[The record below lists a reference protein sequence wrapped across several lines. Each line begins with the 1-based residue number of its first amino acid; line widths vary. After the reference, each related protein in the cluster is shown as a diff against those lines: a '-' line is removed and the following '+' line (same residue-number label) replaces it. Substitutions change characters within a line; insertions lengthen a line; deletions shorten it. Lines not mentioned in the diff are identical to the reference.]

1 VLDIHSVI
9 IVGIVIAL
17 YSVSLTPI
25 GLHTMISTTSRPAN
39 AASALSLRD
48 RVRLQCAV
56 YDAQGQFTGQDDTIA
71 LMHARQRDYMI
82 EVQRK
87 ANAANEQIKRHE
99 AQQRIDASILQQAKN
114 NLATANYI
122 RKTNK
127 RLGEALQRVA
137 MADVN
142 SMRAK
147 GVTVR
152 KASVIAEY
160 NNLGKFWG

>member
-1 VLDIHSVI
+1 MLDIHSI
-9 IVGIVIAL
+9 IIIGMVIAL
-17 YSVSLTPI
+17 YSVSLTHT
-25 GLHTMISTTSRPAN
+25 GLHTMISTTSRPAV
-39 AASALSLRD
+39 SLRD
-48 RVRLQCAV
+48 RVATMAAAMPVQHSSDIA
-56 YDAQGQFTGQDDTIA
+56 AQ
-71 LMHARQRDYMI
+71 QRMYMI

-87 ANAANEQIKRHE
+87 ANATNEQIKRHE

-114 NLATANYI
+114 NLATANWI